1 MFSSCDDSTS
11 IMFTDYYACIKDEE
25 GNISYTLTA
34 RDAKILEMLAKNKNE
49 IVKREAIQEHIWNT
63 AEKDFF
69 ISRCLDTVIV
79 KLRKVLKSD
88 TFVSIETI
96 RGVGFKLTESC

>member
-1 MFSSCDDSTS
+1 MLDPEH
-11 IMFTDYYACIKDEE
+11 ACIKDEE

-34 RDAKILEMLAKNKNE
+34 RDAKILEILAKNKNE
-49 IVKREAIQEHIWNT
+49 IVKREAIQERIWDT

-69 ISRCLDTVIV
+69 ISRCLDTVIA

-88 TFVSIETI
+88 TFVRIETI
-96 RGVGFKLTESC
+96 RSVGFRLVESC